1 MGLLD
6 WFRQS
11 TPQLDQERVSDA
23 LVDSTIDY
31 VVKMTDARLAL
42 VNQYRARL
50 SGPVKRSLEFLAAQ
64 RSNLPAVHE
73 VGPLAWSIDPSM
85 RAFFAQPADLLD
97 TFGHCPPLLNYAAQ
111 SVPLDPIFA
120 ILAMEIDEQQRFGVG
135 LQGEMMV
142 RDVAHVTLSFSHHR
156 LRLFA
161 NSEAGLW
168 QSVSRRMLDELSLIA
183 LEHMQ
188 AEQSLR
194 KELAEHRDLLSARL
208 ATFTRRGAGIDSFL
222 SEAGTQVSPQESA
235 DLLHKLEE
243 NEARLEELGC
253 PTEMLDRQL
262 DYLAEVLAEPMR
274 FIQLERCQP
283 HLDSMNVVLSGNSET
298 ASGEQIEYNLVT
310 FDRHPPQRRAFLP
323 VRVDRALLGEARKL
337 KLDNAERWL

>member
-31 VVKMTDARLAL
+31 VVKMTDVRLAL

-50 SGPVKRSLEFLAAQ
+50 AGPVKRSLEFLASQ
-64 RSNLPAVHE
+64 RASLPTVHE
-73 VGPLAWSIDPSM
+73 VGPVSWSTDPSM

-111 SVPLDPIFA
+111 SAPLDPVYA

-135 LQGEMMV
+135 LQGDMMV

-161 NSEAGLW
+161 SSEAGLW
-168 QSVSRRMLDELSLIA
+168 QSMSRRMLDELSLIA

-194 KELAEHRDLLSARL
+194 KELAEHRNLLSARL
-208 ATFTRRGAGIDSFL
+208 ATFTRRGAGFDSFL
-222 SEAGTQVSPQESA
+222 GEAGTQVSPHESA
-235 DLLHKLEE
+235 DLLQKLEE
-243 NEARLEELGC
+243 NETRLGELGC

-274 FIQLERCQP
+274 FIQMEHRQP
-283 HLDSMNVVLSGNSET
+283 RLDSMNVVLNDNGD
-298 ASGEQIEYNLVT
+298 AAGGEQIEYSLVT
-310 FDRHPPQRRAFLP
+310 FNRHPPERRAFVP
-323 VRVDRALLGEARKL
+323 VRVDRAMLGEVRKL